1 MYYTTPKG
9 ETYQQSYYRSQ
20 TTQRAGYLGTCAD
33 NGSVAGYDNF
43 AGMLGEPLDRL
54 QIHIND
60 SSKY

>member
-1 MYYTTPKG
+1 MG
-9 ETYQQSYYRSQ
+9 ETYQQAYYRSQ
-20 TTQRAGYLGTCAD
+20 TTKRVGYLGACAD
-33 NGSVAGYDNF
+33 NGSVAGFDSF